1 MALCAGD
8 SVEPLVPS
16 GWLRASKAAFVCQEV
31 PFFMSSPT
39 GYDGETQETS
49 MPHESHTRMCPLG
62 AN

>member
-39 GYDGETQETS
+39 GYDGETQEDIHATWV
-49 MPHESHTRMCPLG
+49 TYQNVPLRC
-62 AN
+62 